1 MMKVKGSILLA
12 AAFCML
18 AIALALRAQ
27 TQAPAQAQPPTQNQ
41 TQPPAQ
47 EQSPQT
53 QAPAQTPSQTSQTGA
68 AAAQNPGPSP
78 GTNGTVVATPAAIR
92 QSGED
97 PDAVARGAAAY
108 ASAGCGSCH
117 GAAARGTDAG
127 PDLVRSPLVEDD
139 TKGELIGPVLSQ
151 PHPAGGQ
158 KPNLTE
164 QQISDIAAWLRVQ
177 VYGAAMRDTYQYLDI
192 VVGDPQKGEA
202 FFNGAGKCNTCHSV
216 TGDLAGIGAKYAPP
230 QLQGLWISGGANAR
244 FGRGLGRGLLTAN
257 GGMLADTA
265 PPVITPSTIT
275 ITVTLADGQ
284 KFTGVPVAIDDF
296 DVAFRDMS
304 GAYHSIPRQGEWPKV
319 EIHNPLQAHWD
330 LLKHL
335 TDDEMHNVTAYLVTL
350 K

>member
-1 MMKVKGSILLA
+1 MMKQRASILWT
-12 AAFCML
+12 AAFGIL
-18 AIALALRAQ
+18 AVALALSAQ
-27 TQAPAQAQPPTQNQ
+27 TQTPAQAPAQAPEAQAPSQSA
-41 TQPPAQ
+41 PPA
-47 EQSPQT
+47 SAA
-53 QAPAQTPSQTSQTGA
+53 QAPAT
-68 AAAQNPGPSP
+68 AQPSP
-78 GTNGTVVATPAAIR
+78 APVGTNDIGATPAAIR

-117 GAAARGTDAG
+117 GPTARGTDTG

-151 PHPAGGQ
+151 PHPKGGQ

-164 QQISDIAAWLRVQ
+164 QQISDVAAWLRVQ

-216 TGDLAGIGAKYAPP
+216 TGDLAGIGSKYAPP

-244 FGRGLGRGLLTAN
+244 FGRGGRGLLTAN

-275 ITVTLADGQ
+275 ITVTLEDGQ
-284 KFTGVPVAIDDF
+284 KFTGVPVSIDDF
-296 DVAFRDMS
+296 DVSFRDMS
-304 GAYHSIPRQGEWPKV
+304 GAYHSFDRHGEWPKI